1 MCAWG
6 LTCVMD
12 AATTSNICHGT
23 WICLSRSDILTS
35 WSHARQKLR
44 GMVYTSKSWTCLEP
58 YDQNTTWVGLLRR
71 KGEDIP
77 VLSSFDRDQWI
88 GGAWTHSIPSRS
100 SHLLRDTLHC
110 SGWKHITPNGTFSTR
125 LLTDLVEK
133 MQSVSNGPGHIAR
146 TLYCDAGIFKHD
158 VKPNHLLC
166 MIQHPCDV
174 QLQWLVY
181 AARLF
186 QPLCFSHWLFVIR
199 NGRNA
204 DAASARNISIRARSS
219 SVLQCL
225 YCPQTF
231 YWNYASLWG
240 THASCSGW
248 DESPQILEVVQP
260 ALSFCVCEVLLSRA
274 TECVSKLLILKSI
287 GFGVTISL

>member
-12 AATTSNICHGT
+12 SATTSNICHGEVS
-23 WICLSRSDILTS
+23 IFDQLVP
-35 WSHARQKLR
+35 RQAKAE
-44 GMVYTSKSWTCLEP
+44 GMVYTSKSWTCAEL
-58 YDQNTTWVGLLRR
+58 YDQNTTWVVCFQR

-77 VLSSFDRDQWI
+77 VLSSFDRDQWF
-88 GGAWTHSIPSRS
+88 GGAWIHSIPSRS

-110 SGWKHITPNGTFSTR
+110 SGWEQS
-125 LLTDLVEK
+125 LLTALFR
-133 MQSVSNGPGHIAR
+133 PGCLLTWSKKCTVYLMGLDILH
-146 TLYCDAGIFKHD
+146 TLSCDAGNVKHD

-174 QLQWLVY
+174 QWQWHVY
-181 AARLF
+181 VARLF

-204 DAASARNISIRARSS
+204 DAASVRNISIRATSS

-225 YCPQTF
+225 YWPQTF
-231 YWNYASLWG
+231 YWNY
-240 THASCSGW
+240 
-248 DESPQILEVVQP
+248 V
-260 ALSFCVCEVLLSRA
+260 VCEGHMPV
-274 TECVSKLLILKSI
+274 V
-287 GFGVTISL
+287 GVETNHI